1 MTHATL
7 RFWSGILGMRVQMTA
22 LLPEAGKP
30 PFATLYLL
38 HGLSDDDSIWSRLT
52 RIEMYAWNLPIAI
65 VMPQGFRGFYT
76 NHHEGPAYA
85 DYIAKDVIG
94 TAERLLPLRSARKS
108 RAIAGLSMGGY
119 GALRLALGYPDLFC
133 AAVSHSGAVL
143 YGHEVERRPDS
154 PWKPYE
160 LKQMF
165 GKSPRGTDHD
175 LVALAMKR
183 KREGTLPR
191 LALDC
196 GTDDFLLHHNRSLHA
211 KFEALQVPHTYRE
224 FPGAHNW
231 DYWDEHIRE
240 TLQFVAR
247 AMNVKVPSPK

>member
-7 RFWSGILGMRVQMTA
+7 RFHSPTLGMRVQMTA
-22 LLPEAGKP
+22 LLPESGTP

-38 HGLSDDDSIWSRLT
+38 HGLSDDDSIWTRLT
-52 RIEMYAWNLPIAI
+52 RLESHAWTLPVAI

-85 DYIAKDVIG
+85 DYIAKDVVG
-94 TAERLLPLRSARKS
+94 TAERLLPLKKTRKS
-108 RAIAGLSMGGY
+108 RSIAGLSMGGY

-143 YGHEVERRPDS
+143 YGHENERRPGS

-183 KREGTLPR
+183 KKEGTLPKI
-191 LALDC
+191 AMDC
-196 GTDDFLLHHNRSLHA
+196 GSEDFLVQQNRELHA
-211 KFEALQVPHTYRE
+211 KLDALKVPHEYRE
-224 FPGAHNW
+224 FPGAHTW
-231 DYWDEHIRE
+231 DYWDEHVRA

-247 AMNVKVPSPK
+247 AMGAKSGA

>member
-7 RFWSGILGMRVQMTA
+7 RFRSDTLGMRVQMTA
-22 LLPEAGKP
+22 LLPEQAKP

-38 HGLSDDDSIWSRLT
+38 HGLSDDDSIWTRLT
-52 RIEMYAWNLPIAI
+52 RIETYAWDLPLAI

-85 DYIAKDVIG
+85 DYIANDVIG
-94 TAERLLPLRSARKS
+94 AAERSLPLKSMRKS

-133 AAVSHSGAVL
+133 AAASHSGAVT
-143 YGHEVERRPDS
+143 YGHENERRENS

-183 KREGTLPR
+183 KKEGKLPK

-196 GTDDFLLHHNRSLHA
+196 GTEDFLLQQNRTLHA
-211 KFEALQVPHTYRE
+211 KLEALKVPHTYRE

-240 TLQFVAR
+240 TLRFVCS
-247 AMNVKVPSPK
+247 AMGIKQST